1 MTPAERVIATARAEI
16 GYLEKASNAQLD
28 SRIANA
34 GDRNFTK
41 YARDLDALGFYD
53 GKKNG
58 YPWCDVFVD
67 WCLVQTFGLEPALKM
82 TGQKL
87 GCYGAG
93 CTMSA
98 SYYRAMGR
106 FFKSDPQ
113 PGDQIFF
120 SKDGGKTS
128 YHTGLVERVQGGRV
142 FTIEGNTSSAEGVVE
157 NGGAVRDKSYSLNY
171 ARIGGYGRPDYSLIQ
186 GGEDMAMTQE
196 QFDKMFRTSLDRY
209 RKDLQDNDSNQYSE
223 AARAWALAAG
233 LVQGGGTLPDGST
246 NYMWEDLLTREQMVT
261 LLHRFAQMM
270 KQA

>member
-1 MTPAERVIATARAEI
+1 MTPVERVLATARAEL

-34 GDRNFTK
+34 GDKNYTK
-41 YARDLDALGFYD
+41 YARDLDALGVYD

-67 WCLVQTFGLEPALKM
+67 WCLIQTFGLETALKM

-93 CTMSA
+93 CTMSM

-106 FFKSDPQ
+106 FCRSDPK

-120 SKDGGKTS
+120 SQDGGKTS

-142 FTIEGNTSSAEGVVE
+142 YTIEGNTSSAAVTAAVVYEYHRLDTVMPAGVVTALLGLWDGE
-157 NGGAVRDKSYSLNY
+157 L
-171 ARIGGYGRPDYSLIQ
+171 LIVALRQ
-186 GGEDMAMTQE
+186 IFGSDVM
-196 QFDKMFRTSLDRY
+196 
-209 RKDLQDNDSNQYSE
+209 RKPPEGPSI
-223 AARAWALAAG
+223 
-233 LVQGGGTLPDGST
+233 
-246 NYMWEDLLTREQMVT
+246 
-261 LLHRFAQMM
+261 
-270 KQA
+270 